1 MEDGYSSEEEPE
13 SGGHDFVFVDEL
25 SPGQTCPICL
35 VAMCNPVQTVCGH
48 RFCESCLQGTFREG
62 AGRVCP
68 QDRISIPEDGG
79 YFRDVAWERDILS
92 LRVKCKMSERGCD
105 WTGMLRYYEDHF
117 QLCEYEDVF
126 CDDCNEELQRRSLN
140 THQTSEC
147 HNRIVQCE
155 HCAMEFA
162 FRLTESHEYECLRWP
177 LDCPQECG
185 ILGIPREEVESHV
198 MNDCMMTMVLCPYEE
213 AGCNFY
219 DERSNLKAHIDASRE
234 EHLSKTWSKLLK
246 TTERV
251 NELEQVK
258 LHMQTDIDTVK
269 KSLEEAKEDVAQ
281 LKLSEAERKL
291 ENLKLKKDVL
301 ELQMKLKDSHHN
313 VNLPRKQDF
322 DRCIKIEELS
332 CSDTEEDLKDEETTK
347 SSKATKYYLSKPVV
361 GRSKPN
367 VIPKLNP
374 KGAARKV
381 SSRN

>member
-1 MEDGYSSEEEPE
+1 
-13 SGGHDFVFVDEL
+13 
-25 SPGQTCPICL
+25 
-35 VAMCNPVQTVCGH
+35 
-48 RFCESCLQGTFREG
+48 
-62 AGRVCP
+62 
-68 QDRISIPEDGG
+68 
-79 YFRDVAWERDILS
+79 
-92 LRVKCKMSERGCD
+92 
-105 WTGMLRYYEDHF
+105 
-117 QLCEYEDVF
+117 
-126 CDDCNEELQRRSLN
+126 
-140 THQTSEC
+140 
-147 HNRIVQCE
+147 
-155 HCAMEFA
+155 
-162 FRLTESHEYECLRWP
+162 
-177 LDCPQECG
+177 
-185 ILGIPREEVESHV
+185 
-198 MNDCMMTMVLCPYEE
+198 MNDCMMTIVLCPYEE

-332 CSDTEEDLKDEETTK
+332 CSDTEEDLTDEKTTK

-361 GRSKPN
+361 GRSKSN